1 VVAPAVLPPVFCSY
15 SAAATLRNR
24 PGYPH
29 RANALKEHRRQKTG
43 GAAAALKSQ
52 VRRLACATGTGVPR
66 FHGIDRVRSGF
77 YNRIELKLLLSRCGC
92 GMDRIRLSIVG
103 VSISIVVC
111 LIAAGQQTDSQDSQ
125 KDKDKAQTLRET
137 VSKPLTEKQK
147 KKKEAQLK
155 RELESPYR
163 KWLNEDVTYIITDEE
178 RAAFKRLQTDEE
190 REQFIENFWLRRDP
204 TPDTVENEFK
214 EEHYRRI
221 AYANENFAS
230 GIPGWMTDRGRIYIE
245 YGPPDEIE
253 DHSSGGFY
261 NRPMEEGGGETSTY
275 PFVQWRYRYIEGM
288 GNNVVLEFVDPSM
301 SGEFHLTM
309 DPSEKDALLYV
320 PGAGLT
326 IMEEMGLSSKNQ
338 RFNNTDGTHLAA
350 PFGGQ
355 PENVHEFDRLE
366 NWAAINK
373 PPKGQFPDLE
383 AQVNSKISYNILP
396 CKVRTDFFPVTDASV
411 LTYVTVQFENKDL
424 QFASKEGLQRA
435 TVNIFGRITTMTRR
449 IVTTFEDTVTV
460 NAIPASLQATQAQ
473 KSIYQ
478 KTMPL
483 LPGTYRL
490 NVVSK
495 DLTAGNMN
503 NYEAAITVP
512 RLDPDKASTSTMM
525 LADIIEKV
533 PMKSIGAGQFIIGDS
548 KVRPRMDDVFK
559 HDEKMGIYLKVYNL
573 GADQATHKPVG
584 TVEYELVRS
593 GSNEKIFD
601 FTEDL
606 NEIPDAS
613 ASQLTIEKF
622 LPLKSLLPG
631 QYTLRMKITDKN
643 RNQTLTP
650 SAPFTVT

>member
-1 VVAPAVLPPVFCSY
+1 
-15 SAAATLRNR
+15 
-24 PGYPH
+24 
-29 RANALKEHRRQKTG
+29 
-43 GAAAALKSQ
+43 
-52 VRRLACATGTGVPR
+52 
-66 FHGIDRVRSGF
+66 
-77 YNRIELKLLLSRCGC
+77 
-92 GMDRIRLSIVG
+92 MDRIRLSIVC

-111 LIAAGQQTDSQDSQ
+111 LIAAGQQTDSKDSQ
-125 KDKDKAQTLRET
+125 ADKDKAQALRET

-163 KWLNEDVTYIITDEE
+163 KWLNEDVSYIITDEE

-221 AYANENFAS
+221 AYANEHYAS
-230 GIPGWMTDRGRIYIE
+230 GIPGWKTDRGRIYIV

-261 NRPMEEGGGETSTY
+261 ERPPEEGGGETSTY
-275 PFVQWRYRYIEGM
+275 PFQQWRYRYVEGI
-288 GNNVVLEFVDPSM
+288 GNNVVLEFVDPTM
-301 SGEFHLTM
+301 TGEFHLTM

-326 IMEEMGLSSKNQ
+326 MMEQMGMSSKTA
-338 RFNNTDGTHLAA
+338 RFNNTDGTHLGQA
-350 PFGGQ
+350 FGGQ
-355 PENVHEFDRLE
+355 PESMMEFTRLE
-366 NWAAINK
+366 NYNAIFK
-373 PPKGQFPDLE
+373 PPKTQFPDLE
-383 AQVNSKISYNILP
+383 AQVYSKISYNILP
-396 CKVRTDFFPVTDASV
+396 CKVRVDFFPVTDASV
-411 LTYVTVQFENKDL
+411 LTYVTVQFNNRDL
-424 QFASKEGLQRA
+424 QFTSKEGLQRA
-435 TVNIFGRITTMTRR
+435 TVNVFGRITTMTRR
-449 IVTTFEDTVTV
+449 IVTTFEDTVIV
-460 NAIPASLQATQAQ
+460 NTAPQMLQAYQAQ

-478 KTMPL
+478 KQLPL
-483 LPGTYRL
+483 GPGTYRL

-503 NYEAAITVP
+503 NYEVAITVP
-512 RLDPDKASTSTMM
+512 RLDPDKASTSSVM

-533 PMKSIGAGQFIIGDS
+533 PMKSIGTGQFIIGES
-548 KVRPRMDDVFK
+548 KVRPRMDDLFK
-559 HDEKMGIYLKVYNL
+559 HEEKMGIYFKVYNL
-573 GADQATHKPVG
+573 GADQATHKPAG
-584 TVEYELVRS
+584 SVEYELVRS
-593 GSNEKIFD
+593 GSNERIFD
-601 FTEDL
+601 VTQDF

-613 ASQLTIEKF
+613 ASQMTIERF

-650 SAPFTVT
+650 SAKFTVT

>member
-1 VVAPAVLPPVFCSY
+1 
-15 SAAATLRNR
+15 
-24 PGYPH
+24 
-29 RANALKEHRRQKTG
+29 
-43 GAAAALKSQ
+43 
-52 VRRLACATGTGVPR
+52 
-66 FHGIDRVRSGF
+66 
-77 YNRIELKLLLSRCGC
+77 
-92 GMDRIRLSIVG
+92 MDRIRLSIVCI
-103 VSISIVVC
+103 SISIVVC
-111 LIAAGQQTDSQDSQ
+111 LIAAGQQTDSKDSQ
-125 KDKDKAQTLRET
+125 TDQEKAQTLRET
-137 VSKPLTEKQK
+137 VAKPLTEKQK

-155 RELESPYR
+155 REMESPYR
-163 KWLNEDVTYIITDEE
+163 KWLNEDVSYIITDEE

-221 AYANENFAS
+221 AYANEHFAS
-230 GIPGWMTDRGRIYIE
+230 GVPGWKTDRGRIYIV

-261 NRPMEEGGGETSTY
+261 ERPPEEGGGETSTY
-275 PFVQWRYRYIEGM
+275 PFQQWRYRYVEGI
-288 GNNVVLEFVDPSM
+288 GNNVILEFVDPTM
-301 SGEFHLTM
+301 TGEFHLTM

-326 IMEEMGLSSKNQ
+326 MMEQMGMSSKTQ
-338 RFNNTDGTHLAA
+338 RFNNTDGTHLGQAM
-350 PFGGQ
+350 GGQ
-355 PENVHEFDRLE
+355 PESMMEFTRLE
-366 NWAAINK
+366 NYSAIFK
-373 PPKGQFPDLE
+373 PPKTQFPDLE
-383 AQVNSKISYNILP
+383 AQVYSKISYNILP
-396 CKVRTDFFPVTDASV
+396 CKVRVDFFPVTDSSV
-411 LTYVTVQFENKDL
+411 LTYVTVQFDNKDL
-424 QFASKEGLQRA
+424 QFTSKEGLQRA

-460 NAIPASLQATQAQ
+460 NTAPQMLQAYQAL

-478 KTMPL
+478 KPL
-483 LPGTYRL
+483 PLMPGTYRL

-503 NYEAAITVP
+503 NYEVAITVP
-512 RLDPDKASTSTMM
+512 RLDPDKASTSSVM

-533 PMKSIGAGQFIIGDS
+533 PMKSIGTGQFIIGES

-559 HDEKMGIYLKVYNL
+559 HEEKMGIYFKVYNL
-573 GADQATHKPVG
+573 GADQATRKPAG

-601 FTEDL
+601 VTQNFDD
-606 NEIPDAS
+606 IPDAS
-613 ASQLTIEKF
+613 ASQMTIERF

-650 SAPFTVT
+650 SARFTVT